1 MAQADEQ
8 KAQRLG
14 EVLEQLATVCK
25 FAKQLYIAENDWP
38 AFNKACKT
46 FGKLALKYFYNDFRW
61 VLKFHTVVCHYPEVA
76 QSWGGIGFGSEQS
89 LEGAIG
95 IMKKEMRSLRYMRP
109 NPRL

>member
-46 FGKLALKYFYNDFRW
+46 FGTLALKYFYNDFRW
-61 VLKFHTVVCHYPEVA
+61 MLKFHTVVCHYP
-76 QSWGGIGFGSEQS
+76 
-89 LEGAIG
+89 
-95 IMKKEMRSLRYMRP
+95 
-109 NPRL
+109 